1 VQAFAN
7 PCWLYSL
14 TVYAG
19 QCLLLSQANKLNVPF
34 VLPLEFPVLGLLP
47 ITEKMTVRTSTVSEP
62 RFKCAEGLT
71 IPQLK
76 DLNRSE
82 LGVLEYV
89 SLGSDHQYFARFE
102 RGTRYLLDPDII
114 SKEGISEKK
123 SLIQHFA
130 LGASSTYVITRK
142 DGYRNYNLK
151 GHYRS
156 LGQRLDALKEG
167 VGVKVRNLSY

>member
-1 VQAFAN
+1 MPTAFASKQVKRPICVALGVSGSWIASYYRKDDSPYIN
-7 PCWLYSL
+7 CKRAQIQVRRGTNNTTAQGLDQYYPE
-14 TVYAG
+14 
-19 QCLLLSQANKLNVPF
+19 LLH
-34 VLPLEFPVLGLLP
+34 
-47 ITEKMTVRTSTVSEP
+47 
-62 RFKCAEGLT
+62 
-71 IPQLK
+71 QL
-76 DLNRSE
+76 LNRSE

-102 RGTRYLLDPDII
+102 RGTRYLLNPDIM

-130 LGASSTYVITRK
+130 LGASSTYVIMRK
-142 DGYRNYNLK
+142 DGYRNHNLK

-167 VGVKVRNLSY
+167 VGVKVRDLSY